1 VLAAGYADG
10 LLRSLGNRGRVIVRG
25 RFAPLVGSISMDLA
39 MVDITGL
46 EDVRVGDV
54 ATIYG
59 ADGPAAQYVADVA
72 HELGTVTSD
81 LLCALGKRVPRF
93 YLP

>member
-10 LLRSLGNRGRVIVRG
+10 LVRGLTNRGSVIVRG
-25 RFAPLVGSISMDLA
+25 QFAPLVGTISMDLA
-39 MVDITGL
+39 MADVTGI
-46 EDVRVGDV
+46 EGARVGDV

-59 ADGPAAQYVADVA
+59 VDGPAQQSVSDIA
-72 HELGTVTSD
+72 HTLGTVTSD